1 MFNFSIKLHNFL
13 KTVEE
18 LGRSHLM
25 DEDFH
30 QGQIFDDET
39 CTMDESQELKLHH
52 G

>member
-1 MFNFSIKLHNFL
+1 M
-13 KTVEE
+13 EE

-30 QGQIFDDET
+30 KGRTLKMKLVQCMKI
-39 CTMDESQELKLHH
+39 QELKLHH